1 MDNILVEF
9 QKIIY
14 QNIKD
19 DLSIFSYVEKNTN
32 FPYGVVNME
41 NIIEEKNF
49 NYNLYKISLNVN
61 IFDKNKSNVN
71 IINITNKIKNNI
83 LKLIGINNEY
93 FEILDISYNNNE
105 LKLYN
110 DIEGIW
116 SSILKLNIIIRNGK

>member
-1 MDNILVEF
+1 MDKILIEF
-9 QKIIY
+9 QKTIY

-32 FPYGVVNME
+32 FPYGVVNIE
-41 NIIEEKNF
+41 NIIEENNF
-49 NYNLYKISLNVN
+49 NYNLYRISLNVN

-93 FEILDISYNNNE
+93 FEVLDISHNSNE
-105 LKLYN
+105 LKLHN

-116 SSILKLNIIIRNGK
+116 SSVLKLTVIIRNGK

>member
-1 MDNILVEF
+1 MDKILIEF
-9 QKIIY
+9 QKTIY

-19 DLSIFSYVEKNTN
+19 DLNIFSYVEKNTN
-32 FPYGVVNME
+32 FPYGVVNIE
-41 NIIEEKNF
+41 NVIEENNF

-71 IINITNKIKNNI
+71 VINITNKIKNNI

-93 FEILDISYNNNE
+93 FEVLDISCSSNE

-116 SSILKLNIIIRNGK
+116 SSILKLNIIIRDGK